1 MSLEFCSI
9 EDAWGDNNKVMY
21 DTASLQVSV
30 QSNAQNVTQRHPNK
44 SKSINNRSS
53 LMTTQNHINTDM
65 HYYQP
70 YCESILNHIQSCEY
84 CKSYIQKHIFQC
96 ENCED
101 EKDTKDVSEQ
111 HLQPT
116 ILRRNHDNMAYIPF
130 NLDPEVFNV
139 LLFSLL
145 SITLLFLLDK
155 RELKD
160 LMKLLK

>member
-1 MSLEFCSI
+1 I
-9 EDAWGDNNKVMY
+9 ETNNIE
-21 DTASLQVSV
+21 
-30 QSNAQNVTQRHPNK
+30 N
-44 SKSINNRSS
+44 
-53 LMTTQNHINTDM
+53 
-65 HYYQP
+65 YYKP
-70 YCESILNHIQSCEY
+70 YCDSILNHIQGCEY
-84 CKSYIQKHIFQC
+84 CKMYIRKHILQC
-96 ENCED
+96 ENCET
-101 EKDTKDVSEQ
+101 DTNITE

-116 ILRRNHDNMAYIPF
+116 ILNRNNDNMAYIPF